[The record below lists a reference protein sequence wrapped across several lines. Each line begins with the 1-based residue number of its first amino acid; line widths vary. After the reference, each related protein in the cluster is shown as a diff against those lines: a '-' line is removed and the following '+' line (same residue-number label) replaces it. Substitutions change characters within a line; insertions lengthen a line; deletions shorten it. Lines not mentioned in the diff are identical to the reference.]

1 MGERSLDCARDD
13 RGEGGCLMEDVI
25 WMMWANVGSEEGG
38 EGDLI
43 RFLEKSGGRIWKYGE
58 YYVPS
63 QAVTTNH
70 RCIWIP
76 VINEVYFRIW
86 DFKDRSVRKD
96 GVTPCDG

>member
-1 MGERSLDCARDD
+1 MMMRSLDCARDD
-13 RGEGGCLMEDVI
+13 RGEGGCLREDVI

-58 YYVPS
+58 YCVPS

-70 RCIWIP
+70 RCIWMPI
-76 VINEVYFRIW
+76 IYEVWSYISEQW
-86 DFKDRSVRKD
+86 VCSVRKD
-96 GVTPCDG
+96 RVTPCDG